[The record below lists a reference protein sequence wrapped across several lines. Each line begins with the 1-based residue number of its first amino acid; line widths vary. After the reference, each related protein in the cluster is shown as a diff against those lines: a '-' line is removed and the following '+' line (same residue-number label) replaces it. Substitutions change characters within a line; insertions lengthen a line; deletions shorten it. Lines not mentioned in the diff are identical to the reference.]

1 MGKATQNRM
10 FLENSPIISTLISR
24 FRLHAMHVD
33 VSTINHKFD
42 KRVPSFSFYF
52 LASSQRKFQQR
63 DRERDIEGEGEV
75 IRYAT
80 VASDTLSDKEGF
92 SRREEVSRSRLRRWE
107 GRVARKKQ
115 RKEESSNS
123 MERYVHSGKSQ
134 KAISLLDGLV
144 CHDELQQL
152 WQDELRACV
161 YKKGEKLLGV
171 CAVCLLLIYYAVS
184 LLLRLSDKFEQMLSE
199 DVKNGSTRSLIY
211 KILQIFIRS
220 SSHQNCIRYF

>member
-24 FRLHAMHVD
+24 FRLHAMYVD

-123 MERYVHSGKSQ
+123 MERYLH
-134 KAISLLDGLV
+134 
-144 CHDELQQL
+144 
-152 WQDELRACV
+152 
-161 YKKGEKLLGV
+161 
-171 CAVCLLLIYYAVS
+171 CA
-184 LLLRLSDKFEQMLSE
+184 QW
-199 DVKNGSTRSLIY
+199 
-211 KILQIFIRS
+211 KILEGDLSAGRFSLPRRALATLARRTP
-220 SSHQNCIRYF
+220 CVCV

>member
-1 MGKATQNRM
+1 
-10 FLENSPIISTLISR
+10 
-24 FRLHAMHVD
+24 MHVD

-123 MERYVHSGKSQ
+123 MERYLH
-134 KAISLLDGLV
+134 
-144 CHDELQQL
+144 
-152 WQDELRACV
+152 
-161 YKKGEKLLGV
+161 
-171 CAVCLLLIYYAVS
+171 CA
-184 LLLRLSDKFEQMLSE
+184 QW
-199 DVKNGSTRSLIY
+199 
-211 KILQIFIRS
+211 KILEGDL
-220 SSHQNCIRYF
+220 CWTV

>member
-1 MGKATQNRM
+1 MGKATRK
-10 FLENSPIISTLISR
+10 FENSPIISTLISR

-63 DRERDIEGEGEV
+63 DRERERGGEGEV

-92 SRREEVSRSRLRRWE
+92 SRREQVSRSRQRWRKGGE
-107 GRVARKKQ
+107 ERRVARKKQ

-123 MERYVHSGKSQ
+123 MERYLH
-134 KAISLLDGLV
+134 
-144 CHDELQQL
+144 
-152 WQDELRACV
+152 
-161 YKKGEKLLGV
+161 
-171 CAVCLLLIYYAVS
+171 CA
-184 LLLRLSDKFEQMLSE
+184 QW
-199 DVKNGSTRSLIY
+199 
-211 KILQIFIRS
+211 KILGGDLSAGRFSLPRRALATLARRTPCDPRV
-220 SSHQNCIRYF
+220 CIRKGRSF